1 MDSENDLLVNSWL
14 AQIEAGPSTKKLY
27 GLVIKKYSEFTGK
40 TPLELIEGAEKEIL
54 GGVLMRK
61 RKIRQYLLGY
71 QEHLKDG
78 GKAPTSIRTFMAAVR
93 SFYKVH
99 DIDLPN
105 LKSKPA
111 NPLESNGSRARLS
124 IKDIRKLFNYAKNLR
139 DKAIILTIVSSG
151 LGSYE
156 VRDLR
161 IRHLHNVDDDG
172 VCTLELT
179 RSKVNCEFTTFL
191 SPEAMEAINEHLTY
205 RNTKSNLSVKG
216 NDDYVFTNESGKK
229 LTGSAFMEI
238 FRSIGIAAG
247 FKNKSSGEFNLA
259 RAHNLR
265 KFFNSQLIN
274 NGADIFFTDY
284 LMGHKIDGTR
294 AAYFKADPE
303 KLKVRYIRFLPYL
316 TVEETR
322 IKIVESSEYKK
333 LKEENVNIKKQ
344 LDEINTLLTG
354 IMRQQNNDVI
364 HSDLMKEL
372 HTRDPELLKSR
383 FGIDDE
389 EYQRLRDVQY
399 NKLYG
404 MTESEHEKDN
414 AQKKK
419 EFFDNL
425 TEDEIN
431 ELLYGPLD

>member
-1 MDSENDLLVNSWL
+1 MKSDNELLVSGWL
-14 AQIEAGPSTKKLY
+14 AQIEASQGTKKLY
-27 GLVIKKYSEFTGK
+27 TFVIKKYCEFTGK
-40 TPLELIEGAEKEIL
+40 TSSELIEEAEEEIL
-54 GGVLMRK
+54 QGILMRK

-71 QEHLKDG
+71 QEYLKDG
-78 GKAPTSIRTFMAAVR
+78 GKAPKTINAFMSAVR

-105 LKSKPA
+105 LKRKTA
-111 NPLESNGSRARLS
+111 NPLEKNGSRSRLS
-124 IKDIRKLFNYAKNLR
+124 IEDIRKLINYAKNLR

-151 LGSYE
+151 LGSNE
-156 VRDLR
+156 VRNLC
-161 IRHLHNVDDDG
+161 IRHLQNVDDDG
-172 VCTLELT
+172 ICTLELT

-191 SPEAMEAINEHLTY
+191 SSEAMEAINEYLAY
-205 RNTKSNLSVKG
+205 RNTKPKLVIKG
-216 NDDYVFTNESGKK
+216 DDDYVFVNESGRMM
-229 LTGSAFMEI
+229 GRSAFVEV
-238 FRSIGIAAG
+238 FNSIGIAAG
-247 FKNKSSGEFNLA
+247 FKKGSGVFNLA

-284 LMGHKIDGTR
+284 LMGHKIEETR
-294 AAYFKADPE
+294 SAYFKADPE

-354 IMRQQNNDVI
+354 VMRQQNNDVI
-364 HSDLMKEL
+364 HSDLMKEF
-372 HTRDPELLKSR
+372 HDRDPELLKSR
-383 FGIDDE
+383 FGIDDD

-399 NKLYG
+399 EKLYG
-404 MTESEHEKDN
+404 MTEIEHKKDN
-414 AQKKK
+414 AKKKK

-425 TEDEIN
+425 TEDEIK
-431 ELLYGPLD
+431 ELLYGP